1 MSGKHGRPRP
11 GRSSEPGN
19 VTIAPN
25 HPEPTPPAA
34 PAAPGAPIAREVYLP
49 PEVRAAPL
57 PPSLPPI
64 RSTPLPGFTI
74 PEFATPELA
83 TPELATPDL
92 SVTVVETEE
101 LPPAPIA
108 PAVYETPPPPA
119 VPASVPAPAIPASV
133 PAPIVHTT
141 PPNSV
146 GILPMVLPGPADP
159 ILPSDRP
166 TAREEAH
173 GERARRRRFVLMIV
187 AGVALLGLLGYWVMS
202 PSGSTTAT
210 KAPPV
215 QTGRSQET
223 MLIQFSGSLGS
234 AVGSALVAHDTVAH
248 DGVVVLVPSDVIA
261 QVPGFGSMPFGQ
273 ALTVGDPTAPRT
285 ALSDLI
291 GVSVDSS
298 WTLTPTAF
306 AALIDKVGGVTLVV
320 NRDVT
325 KTAAGVTSIIVPA
338 GQQKLAGTAAV
349 AYASFLAPGETE
361 QARLARFD
369 SVFRQVL
376 TALPHDQ
383 GTLSTQLASLG
394 KGSASSLT
402 VTNLAAFLHNLAGD
416 SAQKSL
422 SDQLLPVIDL
432 QAGGDQPAYTLDT
445 ANAAALVKAQ
455 LASSV
460 PANRKV
466 TGNRVYVQNQVGTPG
481 LGESTRAKLQRAGYL
496 YIHGENTQDMPNAQS
511 QSAVV
516 IFGQTAAQIAEGQ
529 AVATALG
536 LPASDV
542 KISSEGFTVADVVVK
557 LGVDYK
563 Q

>member
-1 MSGKHGRPRP
+1 
-11 GRSSEPGN
+11 
-19 VTIAPN
+19 
-25 HPEPTPPAA
+25 
-34 PAAPGAPIAREVYLP
+34 
-49 PEVRAAPL
+49 
-57 PPSLPPI
+57 
-64 RSTPLPGFTI
+64 LPGFTI
-74 PEFATPELA
+74 PEFATLEVA
-83 TPELATPDL
+83 TPEIATPEIATPEIAKPEL
-92 SVTVVETEE
+92 SVTVSETEE
-101 LPPAPIA
+101 LPPAPLA
-108 PAVYETPPPPA
+108 PAGYEMPPTPADYEVPPAPAYEPPPAPVVHATLPPPA
-119 VPASVPAPAIPASV
+119 VPASAVQQTPPAPV
-133 PAPIVHTT
+133 APVTR
-141 PPNSV
+141 PNSV
-146 GILPMVLPGPADP
+146 GIMPMVLPGPADP

-187 AGVALLGLLGYWVMS
+187 AAVALLGLLGYWVIS
-202 PSGSTTAT
+202 PSSSTTAT

-215 QTGRSQET
+215 PAGRSQAT

-291 GVSVDSS
+291 GVTVDSS

-325 KTAAGVTSIIVPA
+325 KTAGGVTSIIVPA

-376 TALPHDQ
+376 DALPRDQ

-394 KGSASSLT
+394 AGSASSLS
-402 VTNLAAFLHNLAGD
+402 VTTLAAFLHNLAGD

-432 QAGGDQPAYTLDT
+432 QAGGEQPAYTLDT
-445 ANAAALVKAQ
+445 ANTAALVKAQ

-460 PANRKV
+460 PDNRKV

-481 LGESTRAKLQRAGYL
+481 LGETTRAKLQRAGYL
-496 YIHGENTQDMPNAQS
+496 YMHGENTQDMPNAQS
-511 QSAVV
+511 LSAVV